1 MDGGCSADDQIY
13 MFRQPLPIPRAYAS
27 GALTVG
33 RRDDNMATVAVFAQ
47 ESPQSSIIIGDN
59 NKTDALRFRLV
70 MWFIFAM
77 SVVINPQ

>member
-1 MDGGCSADDQIY
+1 
-13 MFRQPLPIPRAYAS
+13 
-27 GALTVG
+27 
-33 RRDDNMATVAVFAQ
+33 MATVAVFAQ
-47 ESPQSSIIIGDN
+47 ESPQSSIITGDN